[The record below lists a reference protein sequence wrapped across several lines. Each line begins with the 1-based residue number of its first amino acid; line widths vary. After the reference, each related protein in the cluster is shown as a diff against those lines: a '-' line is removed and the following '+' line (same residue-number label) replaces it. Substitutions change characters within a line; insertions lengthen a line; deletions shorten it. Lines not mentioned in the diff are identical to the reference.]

1 MASFWTLLQTALAT
15 VVDFFGG
22 AADKFTALFVSGDT
36 LSTYGNISVCVFVC
50 SLVLYIVKRLINFF
64 VRY

>member
-15 VVDFFGG
+15 VVDFFDG
-22 AADKFTALFVSGDT
+22 AADKFTTLFTTGNT
-36 LSTYGNISVCVFVC
+36 LSTYGNIAVCVFVC

-64 VRY
+64 LRY